1 MPSTTLTS
9 PANKGERYPVETL
22 TRDEVARLLAA
33 IGGQSSTALR
43 NRALIACMY
52 RGGLRVSE
60 ALAIRP
66 GDLDADSGELLIRKA
81 KGRKSRRV
89 ALDDGALGLV
99 NLWRERRKALGFG
112 GRQPLFC
119 GIKGTGAGA
128 ELATAYVRR
137 LLPTLAERAGLEK
150 RVHPHGLRHSR
161 AAELAAEGVPV
172 NVIQQVLGHTS
183 LSTTNTY
190 LAHVHPAQVFAA
202 MASDWQPP
210 DL

>member
-1 MPSTTLTS
+1 MATAA

-22 TRDEVARLLAA
+22 TRDEVGRLLDA
-33 IGGQSSTALR
+33 IPGQSSTALR
-43 NRALIACMY
+43 NRALIATLY

-89 ALDDGALGLV
+89 KLDDGALGLV
-99 NLWRERRKALGFG
+99 NLWRERRKRLGFG
-112 GRQPLFC
+112 GRAPLFC
-119 GIKGTGAGA
+119 GIKGATAGG
-128 ELATAYVRR
+128 ELAPSYFRR
-137 LLPTLAERAGLEK
+137 LLPQLAVKAGLDK
-150 RVHPHGLRHSR
+150 RVHCHGLRHSR

-172 NVIQQVLGHTS
+172 NVVQQVLGHTS

-190 LAHVHPAQVFAA
+190 LQHVHPAQVFAA
-202 MASDWQPP
+202 MDSDWQPP
-210 DL
+210 PG

>member
-1 MPSTTLTS
+1 MPTTTAPV

-22 TRDEVARLLAA
+22 TRTEVGRLLDA
-33 IGGQSSTALR
+33 IPGQSSTALR
-43 NRALIACMY
+43 NRALIATMY

-66 GDLDADSGELLIRKA
+66 GDVDADSGELLIRKA

-89 ALDDGALGLV
+89 KLDDGALGLV
-99 NLWRERRKALGFG
+99 NLWRERRAQLGYS
-112 GRQPLFC
+112 GRRPLFC
-119 GIKGTGAGA
+119 SLKGATAGG
-128 ELATAYVRR
+128 ELNTAYVRR
-137 LLPTLAERAGLEK
+137 LLPQLAVKAGLDK

-161 AAELAAEGVPV
+161 AAELAEQGVPV

-202 MASDWQPP
+202 MDSDWQPP
-210 DL
+210 DH